1 MASSL
6 LVLPFSFSLANH
18 RGHWRSGAWHSLC
31 QLVLIPCP
39 ISDAMGCVEYSVQS
53 NFIHLLRP
61 WSTLFVD
68 AVAQD
73 CVLLRTDSCVVIV
86 DIYDLWPSWPASH
99 ICYHKCAERVSSFI
113 PHCRVAS
120 LLSPG
125 RIALVRAAL
134 TAAGTVTEC
143 FTAVNINT
151 KLRRMSANQVFW
163 ICDLLR
169 PLSSNRPVYR
179 STMPLRDKNGFSRG
193 HGA

>member
-18 RGHWRSGAWHSLC
+18 RGHWRSGAWYSLG

-39 ISDAMGCVEYSVQS
+39 VSNAMGCVEYSVRS
-53 NFIHLLRP
+53 NFMHFLRS

-68 AVAQD
+68 TVAQD
-73 CVLLRTDSCVVIV
+73 CVLLCADSCVVIV

-99 ICYHKCAERVSSFI
+99 ICHHKCAERVSSLI

-125 RIALVRAAL
+125 RIAVVRAAL

-143 FTAVNINT
+143 HIAVSINT

-163 ICDLLR
+163 ICDMLR
-169 PLSSNRPVYR
+169 LLSSNRAV
-179 STMPLRDKNGFSRG
+179 
-193 HGA
+193 